1 MVFLTY
7 TVWRKKIL
15 QIYVKP
21 KANRPLIM
29 DNAVSMDDAISKQNS
44 SMRKTYVY
52 LGK

>member
-7 TVWRKKIL
+7 TVWRKKKKKKVFR

-29 DNAVSMDDAISKQNS
+29 DTHMCMFNSLRPSDAY
-44 SMRKTYVY
+44 MRQ
-52 LGK
+52 